1 MDPAHIGATRK
12 HPINILLSCQNKI
25 NILLSRQNELGRIV
39 LLREK
44 TLSTQ
49 QRVAPDLRLFNI
61 GYIILVSI
69 KMPL

>member
-44 TLSTQ
+44 NFKHSTKSCT
-49 QRVAPDLRLFNI
+49 RF
-61 GYIILVSI
+61 
-69 KMPL
+69 KTF